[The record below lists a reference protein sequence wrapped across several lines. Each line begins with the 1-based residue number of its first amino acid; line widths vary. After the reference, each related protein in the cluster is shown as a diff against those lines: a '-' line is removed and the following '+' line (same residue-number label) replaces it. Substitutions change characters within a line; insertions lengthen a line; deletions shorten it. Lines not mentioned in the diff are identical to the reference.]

1 MLRENG
7 KRIWEKSTHYYI
19 DNHFFF
25 LLFKSVMLSTYVHV
39 LKSRYILQ
47 NTNHEPLSGLYLGE
61 TEGLECT

>member
-1 MLRENG
+1 MASVFG
-7 KRIWEKSTHYYI
+7 KKALIITLTI
-19 DNHFFF
+19 IFF

>member
-1 MLRENG
+1 
-7 KRIWEKSTHYYI
+7 
-19 DNHFFF
+19 
-25 LLFKSVMLSTYVHV
+25 MLSTYVHV

>member
-19 DNHFFF
+19 DNHFFSF
-25 LLFKSVMLSTYVHV
+25 FFESVMLSTCVHV
-39 LKSRYILQ
+39 LERTYILQ
-47 NTNHEPLSGLYLGE
+47 STNHEPLTWRYLGE